1 MADLTRRAFVQGIG
15 SLGLAAATQPA
26 GVGATHDSGVRS
38 IFLEARP
45 IWPAGLEEEKNL
57 FAGFR
62 AVFQCE
68 PGRRPAVRIAAS
80 TMYRCFLNGTH
91 LGYGPARA
99 GHGHYRVDEWDAGD
113 LVRPGENVLAIE
125 VAGYNVNSYYLLD
138 QPAFL
143 QAELTCGDDVIA
155 ATGSVKNSFEA
166 MILPERVKKVQRYS
180 FQRPFSEIYRPEPGY
195 DQWRTEPALRLPVV
209 QSDSLAAKHLLPR
222 HVPNPQFALR
232 QPVWI
237 VAEGQVE
244 TGFQPEKLWKDRSLT
259 DIGPKLKGYVQSE
272 LEEIPSIELQTLKTV
287 PGAEAKQDYAQS
299 KPVRLQSKSYVILD
313 FGTNLTGF
321 LGAKITARGRTRLF
335 FTFDEILSD
344 GDVDFKRLGCVNI
357 VLYEIAAG
365 TYRVEAFE
373 PYTLRYL
380 KLIVLEGECDVEGI
394 YLREYANPNIERAHF
409 AASDERLN
417 RLFAA
422 GKETYR
428 QNAVDLFTDC
438 PSRERAGWLCDSY
451 FTAQVAPLL
460 SGDTT
465 EERNFLEN
473 FLLPESFA
481 FLPPGML
488 PMCYPADH
496 NDGIFIPNWAMWFVL
511 QLEAYGKRSGDSALV
526 EALRPKVLKLFEY
539 FRPFKNEDGL
549 LEKLKS
555 WVFVEWSAAND
566 FVQDVNYPTNMLY
579 AATLDAAARMYGIPT
594 LAQEAEAMR
603 AVIRK
608 QSYDGQFF
616 VDNAVRKDGKLQVT
630 QNRSEVCQYF
640 AFYFGTATPATYPE
654 LWRTLREQFGPH
666 RTETHAFPEVHEANA
681 FVGNMMRLEVL
692 SGAGLQQQ
700 ILDESIAYLLYMA
713 ERTGTLWENV
723 GASASCDHAFASHI
737 IKSLYRDVLGLYEI
751 DTVNKVVHVRFPD
764 VQLTWCEGA
773 VPVEGG
779 RISLAWRKEGN
790 KNIYRLAIPAG
801 YTIAMEGNSSMWER
815 ES

>member
-1 MADLTRRAFVQGIG
+1 MAELTRRAFVQGIG
-15 SLGLAAATQPA
+15 SLGLAAVTQPA
-26 GVGATHDSGVRS
+26 GLAATHGSSMGS
-38 IFLEARP
+38 FFLEAKP
-45 IWPAGLEEEKNL
+45 SWPAGLEDEKNL
-57 FAGFR
+57 FVGFR
-62 AVFQCE
+62 GVFECE
-68 PGRRPAVRIAAS
+68 PSRLPVFRIAAS
-80 TMYRCFLNGTH
+80 TVYRCFLNGNH

-99 GHGHYRVDEWDAGD
+99 GHGYYRVDEWDTAD
-113 LVRPGENVLAIE
+113 FVRPGENVLAIE
-125 VAGYNVNSYYLLD
+125 VAGYNVNSYYVLD
-138 QPAFL
+138 QPSFL
-143 QAELTCGDDVIA
+143 QAELTCGDVVLA
-155 ATGSVKNSFEA
+155 ATGSARNPFQA
-166 MILPERVKKVQRYS
+166 MILPERVKKAQRYS
-180 FQRPFSEIYRPEPGY
+180 FQRPFSEIYRPEPDY
-195 DQWRTEPALRLPVV
+195 DQWRIDPALHLPTVKC
-209 QSDSLAAKHLLPR
+209 DSPAAKPLLPR

-237 VAEGQVE
+237 VAEGKVE
-244 TGFQPEKLWKDRSLT
+244 TGFKPEKVWKDRSLT
-259 DIGPKLKGYVQSE
+259 DIGPKLKGYVQGE
-272 LEEIPSIELQTLKTV
+272 LEEIPSIELQTIKTL
-287 PGAEAKQDYAQS
+287 PGSGAKRNYAES
-299 KPVRLQSKSYVILD
+299 EPVRLQSNFYVILD
-313 FGTNLTGF
+313 FGTDLTGF

-460 SGDTT
+460 SGDTA

-511 QLEAYGKRSGDSALV
+511 QLETYRKRSGDNALV
-526 EALRPKVLKLFEY
+526 EALRPKVLKLFE
-539 FRPFKNEDGL
+539 FFGPFKNEDGL
-549 LEKLKS
+549 LEKLRP
-555 WVFVEWSAAND
+555 WVFVEWSQANA
-566 FVQDVNYPTNMLY
+566 FGQDVNYPTNMLY
-579 AATLDAAARMYGIPT
+579 AATLEAAARMYGLPALT
-594 LAQEAEAMR
+594 REAEEMR

-616 VDNAVRKDGKLQVT
+616 VDNAVRKEGKLQVT
-630 QNRSEVCQYF
+630 RNRSEVCQYF
-640 AFYFGTATPATYPE
+640 AFYFGVATPVTYPD
-654 LWRTLREQFGPH
+654 LWRTLREQFGP
-666 RTETHAFPEVHEANA
+666 RRKETHAFPEVYEANA
-681 FVGNMMRLEVL
+681 FIGNKLRLEVL

-700 ILDESIAYLLYMA
+700 ILDESIAYHLYMA

-723 GASASCDHAFASHI
+723 GASASCNHAFASHI

-751 DTVNKVVHVRFPD
+751 DTVNRVVHVRFPD

-790 KNIYRLAIPAG
+790 KNLYRLAMPAA
-801 YTIAMEGNSSMWER
+801 YTLAMEGNSAMWER